1 MGQRAKVTSLDAVDD
16 FAAALR
22 CFEHDA
28 SRILETLQLG
38 IHRAVQ
44 WIQQDQ
50 RQYWKQQLRRSDQK
64 VQEAKLALERCLIF
78 RGGGDQRAACVEEKR
93 ALERAKRRHR
103 LCREKIEAVRRWS
116 RDVERA
122 VLEYKAEVG
131 GLRQWIET
139 DAART
144 QGLLKRISQTL
155 QQYVLTETSPQAAQA
170 LDRLPWTDQQW
181 DQLEQEE
188 AEGEGEEAA
197 DDDSSTQPGPDAHRS
212 DDSRGQQHGSEEA
225 R

>member
-22 CFEHDA
+22 CFQHEA

-50 RQYWKQQLRRSDQK
+50 RQYWKKELRKSDQK

-78 RGGGDQRAACVEEKR
+78 KGGGDQRAACVEEKR
-93 ALERAKRRHR
+93 ALQRAQRRHQ
-103 LCREKIEAVRRWS
+103 LCRDKLETVRRWS
-116 RDVERA
+116 RDIERA
-122 VLEYKAEVG
+122 ILEYKAEVG
-131 GLRQWIET
+131 ELRQWLET

-144 QGLLKRISQTL
+144 LGLLERISGTL
-155 QQYVLTETSPQAAQA
+155 QEYVIAETSPQAERA
-170 LDRLPWTDQQW
+170 LARLPWTDEQW
-181 DQLEQEE
+181 EKLEQEQE
-188 AEGEGEEAA
+188 VAQEDSPNELPRTA
-197 DDDSSTQPGPDAHRS
+197 DETDRFHA
-212 DDSRGQQHGSEEA
+212 SRGHEHDSKEGASP
-225 R
+225 

>member
-22 CFEHDA
+22 SFRHDGT
-28 SRILETLQLG
+28 RILESLQLG

-78 RGGGDQRAACVEEKR
+78 RGGDDSRGACIEEKR
-93 ALERAKRRHR
+93 ALERAKRRHQ
-103 LCREKIEAVRRWS
+103 LCRDKLEIVRRWS

-131 GLRQWIET
+131 ELRQWLET
-139 DAART
+139 DAARSV
-144 QGLLKRISQTL
+144 GLLDRISRTL
-155 QQYVLTETSPQAAQA
+155 QEYVAAEPSAQVERA
-170 LDRLPWTDQQW
+170 LARLPWTDEQW
-181 DQLEQEE
+181 EKMEREE
-188 AEGEGEEAA
+188 APPDEDSASEPERAA
-197 DDDSSTQPGPDAHRS
+197 DAPDAGAAGHE
-212 DDSRGQQHGSEEA
+212 HGPEEEA
-225 R
+225 RP